1 MPVVTVQITREGTT
15 PQQKA
20 EIIQRMTD
28 VLSQVL
34 DKPPALTH
42 VLIQEVDTES
52 WGVGGLPALEY
63 RKRLADAGRS

>member
-20 EIIQRMTD
+20 EIIQGMTN

-42 VLIQEVDTES
+42 VLIQEVDTDS
-52 WGVGGLPALEY
+52 WGVGGLPALEF
-63 RKRLADAGRS
+63 REQIKASGKS